1 MAQQL
6 IMKSRSLGKDEVMS
20 LLDLIS
26 KHNIITT
33 KATNATNN
41 KLKEEAWK
49 SIAHEFS
56 AMTGEIKRP
65 EQLRLKWENLKK
77 AARKRNALIRQNNIK
92 TGGGKTYIPPDE
104 ALDRVASMLGA
115 SCTGFTVE
123 FGGDRE
129 ELVEIQ
135 NVEILD
141 VQPDETNKDENEVV
155 GSLEAVGHLKH
166 TPKKFVFNTPKSGQN
181 KKRKLSQE
189 LQRAQCDKEQAMAAY
204 FRAKAKKVELETI
217 KLQLEIEQ
225 LKNSVK

>member
-1 MAQQL
+1 
-6 IMKSRSLGKDEVMS
+6 MKSRSLGKDEVLS

-49 SIAHEFS
+49 FIAQEFS

-77 AARKRNALIRQNNIK
+77 AARKRNALIRQNTIK

-104 ALDRVASMLGA
+104 TLDRIASMLGA
-115 SCTGFTVE
+115 LCSGFTVE

-129 ELVEIQ
+129 ELVASEVQ
-135 NVEILD
+135 NAEILD
-141 VQPDETNKDENEVV
+141 VQPLLELNKDENEVA
-155 GSLEAVGHLKH
+155 GSSNLEAVGHWKH

-181 KKRKLSQE
+181 KKRKLSEE

-204 FRAKAKKVELETI
+204 FRAKAKKWS
-217 KLQLEIEQ
+217 
-225 LKNSVK
+225 LKHTNYN